1 MLPKQ
6 GSLMSAEKRGCSAR
20 EASDLRKSSTGATIS
35 PMDVFAKLFGS
46 GAKVRILRLFLLNP
60 LNLFDMRAIV
70 ERTKVLPLAARRE
83 ISVLEGI
90 GFLRSRTY
98 KEVRSVERRSV
109 RAGHR
114 TRGWMLDERFPHRLA
129 LEALFL
135 GMVPLARDT
144 IVRRLSRAGRLK
156 LIVTAGVF
164 LQDHDSRLDLLVVGD
179 GLRGGVLESAVHFLE
194 ADIGRELRY
203 ASFNTSQFKYRLGM
217 YDRLVRDLLDY
228 PHEIV
233 LDRLGLGDQRG

>member
-1 MLPKQ
+1 
-6 GSLMSAEKRGCSAR
+6 
-20 EASDLRKSSTGATIS
+20 
-35 PMDVFAKLFGS
+35 MDVFAKLFGS
-46 GAKVRILRLFLLNP
+46 AAKVRILRLFLLNP
-60 LNLFDMRAIV
+60 SGMFDMAAIA
-70 ERTKVLPLAARRE
+70 ERTKVPSLAARRE
-83 ISVLEGI
+83 ISTLESI

-98 KEVRSVERRSV
+98 TEARRAESRGS
-109 RAGHR
+109 RAR
-114 TRGWMLDERFPHRLA
+114 RRMRGWILDERFPHRAA

-135 GMVPLARDT
+135 GMVPLAREE

-179 GLRGGVLESAVHFLE
+179 GLSGGMLESAIHFLE

-233 LDRLGLGDQRG
+233 LDRLGLADQRG

>member
-1 MLPKQ
+1 
-6 GSLMSAEKRGCSAR
+6 
-20 EASDLRKSSTGATIS
+20 
-35 PMDVFAKLFGS
+35 MDVFSKLFGS
-46 GAKVRILRLFLLNP
+46 AAKVRILRLFLLNP
-60 LNLFDMRAIV
+60 SGMFDIAAIA
-70 ERTKVLPLAARRE
+70 ERTKVQPLNARRE
-83 ISVLEGI
+83 ISVLENI
-90 GFLRSRTY
+90 GFLRRRTHVDTQRQ
-98 KEVRSVERRSV
+98 KTRGNTARRRV
-109 RAGHR
+109 P
-114 TRGWMLDERFPHRLA
+114 GWMLDERFPHRAA

-135 GMVPLARDT
+135 GMVPLARDE

-233 LDRLGLGDQRG
+233 LDRLGLADRRG